1 MNRSI
6 MLSLPLLVSSA
17 SSAVAQTVYFD
28 GVALWLRT
36 VDAGWLRIP
45 MLFLLCSI
53 AVLVAIYVVITS
65 SSSSGESPE
74 SAAERHEEEIARLR
88 ALKRQIDAQT
98 ELTASLIHKARV
110 DAEHRELSEITKHDR
125 EIRGFGRKL

>member
-17 SSAVAQTVYFD
+17 SSSVAQTVYFD

-36 VDAGWLRIP
+36 VDGWLRIP
-45 MLFLLCSI
+45 MLFLVVSI

-65 SSSSGESPE
+65 SGSSRESPE
-74 SAAERHEEEIARLR
+74 PAAARYDEETARLR
-88 ALKRQIDAQT
+88 ALKRQTDAQT

-110 DAEHRELSEITKHDR
+110 DAEHKELSEITKHDR
-125 EIRGFGRKL
+125 EIRGLRRKL